1 MHSTTRETAMFA
13 IPNDSDVCS
22 AIPWFRT
29 SQGESPSSDSRIR
42 TIANAN
48 TSSPNTRLTERAA

>member
-1 MHSTTRETAMFA
+1 MFA
-13 IPNDSDVCS
+13 IPNDSGVCS
-22 AIPWFRT
+22 ASPWFRT

>member
-1 MHSTTRETAMFA
+1 MFA

-22 AIPWFRT
+22 ASPWFRT
-29 SQGESPSSDSRIR
+29 SHGERPSSDSRIR

-48 TSSPNTRLTERAA
+48 TNSPNTRLIERAT